1 MRPIVRGLSLLLVVA
16 VAGLLVSDA
25 AATPNANSA
34 VIQTR
39 IFNDNPGSTV
49 FTSNGYP
56 GSIVIEDTGGLSG
69 GFANLHNWHFAEG
82 GIESVFNNGDAFRWC
97 ATLTLSGSEHCEG
110 GLQFS
115 PWWSQDVDGRLNCR
129 TTDGEIACFG
139 GRLPFY
145 SFTGN
150 HGLHYVKGTPITLE
164 IIYLPNGLSM
174 ASPATIEYRVTYNG
188 TPYTSGQLPFDQG
201 NPAEDPPYG
210 LWGCLNDAR
219 AGGFVQAFVTG
230 DPVFATG
237 TRAEWADICY
247 ENLTVIPTEDSSWGK
262 VKSLYQE

>member
-1 MRPIVRGLSLLLVVA
+1 MRPIVRGFALFLVVA
-16 VAGLLVSDA
+16 VAALVVSDA
-25 AATPNANSA
+25 AATPDPDGV
-34 VIQTR
+34 VIKTR

-49 FTSNGYP
+49 STSNAYP

-69 GFANLHNWHFAEG
+69 GFANLHNWHFAVG
-82 GIESVFNNGDAFRWC
+82 GTEAAFNNGDAFRWC
-97 ATLTLSGSEHCEG
+97 ATLTLSGSGNCEG
-110 GLQFS
+110 GLQLS
-115 PWWSQDVDGRLNCR
+115 PWWSQDVDGRFNCR

-150 HGLHYVKGTPITLE
+150 QGLHYVKGTPITLE

-174 ASPATIEYRVTYNG
+174 ASPATIEYKLTYGG
-188 TPYTSGQLPFDQG
+188 TPYTSGVLPFDQA
-201 NPAEDPPYG
+201 NPAEDPPHG

-219 AGGFVQAFVTG
+219 AGGYVQAFVAG

-237 TRAEWADICY
+237 SHAEWTDVCY
-247 ENLTVIPTEDSSWGK
+247 ENLSVIPTDESSWGK
-262 VKSLYQE
+262 IKSLYQE